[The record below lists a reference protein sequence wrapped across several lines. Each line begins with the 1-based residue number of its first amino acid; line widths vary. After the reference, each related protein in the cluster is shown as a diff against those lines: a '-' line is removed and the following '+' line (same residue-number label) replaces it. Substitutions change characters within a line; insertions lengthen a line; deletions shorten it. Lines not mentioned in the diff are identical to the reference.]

1 MTQQRQR
8 RFSTC
13 SALLASNAVWT
24 TGGHTT
30 NTTTTNNNNNNIH
43 HHTFRIPGHN
53 STAFL
58 HHNLAATATLA
69 LPGVIPKPLSRQSE
83 PLLYPPG
90 TLSPPAT
97 TLAVTALPANGN
109 AVAGASTTT
118 STSTSTS
125 TSTLEAKKRRSSRD
139 LQVVKT
145 LVCLVLLFF
154 TMWAPIFVVFLLIM
168 RDALYHLTQVSSQ
181 AFLGAMCVAYL
192 NAVLNPLA
200 YGLSTERLRVCLRAL
215 LTCSGR
221 LRRSTSPARASNG
234 AGAGSVGGGGGGGSV
249 RVVLRNGGGRA
260 AAKSSGG
267 TSVS

>member
-24 TGGHTT
+24 TGGHTAT
-30 NTTTTNNNNNNIH
+30 NNNNNIH
-43 HHTFRIPGHN
+43 HHAFRIPGHN

-69 LPGVIPKPLSRQSE
+69 LPGVVPKPLSRQSE
-83 PLLYPPG
+83 PLKYPPG
-90 TLSPPAT
+90 TLSPHAT
-97 TLAVTALPANGN
+97 TLAVTALPANAN
-109 AVAGASTTT
+109 AIASASTSTTT
-118 STSTSTS
+118 STSTP
-125 TSTLEAKKRRSSRD
+125 TLEAKKRRSSRD

-221 LRRSTSPARASNG
+221 LGRSTSPARASNG
-234 AGAGSVGGGGGGGSV
+234 AGAGSVGGVGGGGSV
-249 RVVLRNGGGRA
+249 HVVLRKGGGRA

-267 TSVS
+267 TSVSGGGTGS